1 MVGRLSFLDDTPLF
15 DGDCVR
21 FIGVD
26 DGKHVVCGVTTYAL
40 KHCTPNLPQHGLLP
54 AELFIS
60 AFEKL
65 IVDIHHVARTKYE
78 NADFEPEGPIQV
90 MVHRKDIAP

>member
-1 MVGRLSFLDDTPLF
+1 MGTLSFLDDAPLF

-26 DGKHVVCGVTTYAL
+26 GGEQVVCGVTTYAL
-40 KHCTPNLPQHGLLP
+40 KHCAPNLPYQGLLP
-54 AELFIS
+54 AEDFIS

-65 IVDIHHVARTKYE
+65 IIDIHHAARTKYE
-78 NADFEPEGPIQV
+78 KGELEPEGAIQV

>member
-1 MVGRLSFLDDTPLF
+1 MGTLAFLDDSPLF
-15 DGDCVR
+15 DGECVR

-26 DGKHVVCGVTTYAL
+26 GEEQVVCGVTTYAL
-40 KHCTPNLPQHGLLP
+40 KHCMPDLPHQGLLP
-54 AELFIS
+54 AEAFIS

-65 IVDIHHVARTKYE
+65 AVDIHHAARGKYE
-78 NADFEPEGPIQV
+78 RGELESAGSIKI